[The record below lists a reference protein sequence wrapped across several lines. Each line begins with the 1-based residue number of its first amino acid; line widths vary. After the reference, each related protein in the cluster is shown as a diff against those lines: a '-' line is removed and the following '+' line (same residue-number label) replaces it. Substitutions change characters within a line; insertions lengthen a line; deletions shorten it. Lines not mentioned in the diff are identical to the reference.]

1 MRERISSI
9 LGRMTV
15 RMMEVSSPSGLTSL
29 TVLRS
34 GLSAGRRMASNEDG
48 ETKEYVMISL

>member
-1 MRERISSI
+1 M

-15 RMMEVSSPSGLTSL
+15 RMMEVSSPRGFMSL

-34 GLSAGRRMASNEDG
+34 GLSAGTRMASNEAG
-48 ETKEYVMISL
+48 ETKE